1 MKKFTQRIT
10 ESEDKEKKDK
20 ESFDFKKTDQEKKGM
35 SSDVDSL
42 DDQLDNAVKN
52 TEIDGEWEI
61 VSIIDVSN
69 KPPKINEAIIINAE
83 LGDKKVKRGDFI
95 YITALINKS
104 GASSYHLNQMGV
116 LKVRVVEIYNSLL
129 VLNQLR

>member
-1 MKKFTQRIT
+1 MRKFSQIT
-10 ESEDKEKKDK
+10 ESEEKKDK
-20 ESFDFKKTDQEKKGM
+20 ESFDFDKKDQSKSGM
-35 SSDVDSL
+35 SSDIESL
-42 DDQLDNAVKN
+42 DDQLDGIVKN

-61 VSIIDVSN
+61 VSIVDVSN
-69 KPPKINEAIIINAE
+69 KPPKIDEAIVINAE

-116 LKVRVVEIYNSLL
+116 LKVRIVEIYNSLL
-129 VLNQLR
+129 VLNQLK